1 MAKNKENPAD
11 EAEKGVT
18 APLPP
23 GNESNPPEDTPATD
37 TPAEGG
43 ENPAATGGDAAPLP
57 ENPPTPP
64 GETVAD
70 KPTEANPPP
79 QAGLFGS
86 GGTVRARVICAGTF
100 GAVDDVVEVAAEL
113 AAQSDE
119 LDAAPAAVA
128 YAESLQHGLA

>member
-11 EAEKGVT
+11 EAEKGAA

-23 GNESNPPEDTPATD
+23 GNESNPPEDTPAD
-37 TPAEGG
+37 GG
-43 ENPAATGGDAAPLP
+43 ENPVATGGDTTPLP
-57 ENPPTPP
+57 ENPPAPP

-70 KPTEANPPP
+70 KPTDANPPP

-100 GAVDDVVEVAAEL
+100 GAVDDVVEVAAEM

-119 LDAAPAAVA
+119 LDTDPAAVA
-128 YAESLQHGLA
+128 YAESLQHGHA

>member
-11 EAEKGVT
+11 EAEKGAT

-37 TPAEGG
+37 IPADGG
-43 ENPAATGGDAAPLP
+43 ENPAVTGGDTAPLP
-57 ENPPTPP
+57 ENPPAPP

-70 KPTEANPPP
+70 KPTDANPPP

-119 LDAAPAAVA
+119 LDADPAAVA
-128 YAESLQHGLA
+128 YAESLQYGHA

>member
-11 EAEKGVT
+11 EAEKGATV
-18 APLPP
+18 PLPP

-37 TPAEGG
+37 TPADGG

-57 ENPPTPP
+57 ENQPAPP

-70 KPTEANPPP
+70 KPTDANPPP

-86 GGTVRARVICAGTF
+86 GGAVRARVICAGTF

-119 LDAAPAAVA
+119 LDADPAAVA

>member
-23 GNESNPPEDTPATD
+23 GNENNPPEGTSATD
-37 TPAEGG
+37 TPADGD
-43 ENPAATGGDAAPLP
+43 ENPAATGGDTSPLP
-57 ENPPTPP
+57 ENPPAPP

-70 KPTEANPPP
+70 KPTDANPPP

-119 LDAAPAAVA
+119 LDADPAAVA
-128 YAESLQHGLA
+128 YAESLQHGPA

>member
-11 EAEKGVT
+11 EAEKGATV
-18 APLPP
+18 PLPP
-23 GNESNPPEDTPATD
+23 GNESNTPEDTPATD
-37 TPAEGG
+37 MPVEGG
-43 ENPAATGGDAAPLP
+43 ENPAATGGDTAPLP
-57 ENPPTPP
+57 ENPPAPP
-64 GETVAD
+64 GETVSD
-70 KPTEANPPP
+70 KPTDATPPP

-119 LDAAPAAVA
+119 LDADPAAVA

>member
-11 EAEKGVT
+11 EAEKGAT

-23 GNESNPPEDTPATD
+23 GTESNPPEDTPATD
-37 TPAEGG
+37 TPADGG
-43 ENPAATGGDAAPLP
+43 ENPAVTGGDTAPLP
-57 ENPPTPP
+57 ENPPAPP

-70 KPTEANPPP
+70 KPTDANPPP

-100 GAVDDVVEVAAEL
+100 GSVDDVVEVAAEL

-119 LDAAPAAVA
+119 LDASPAAVA
-128 YAESLQHGLA
+128 YAESLQYGHA

>member
-11 EAEKGVT
+11 EAEKGAT

-43 ENPAATGGDAAPLP
+43 ENPAATGGDTAPLP
-57 ENPPTPP
+57 ENPPAPP

-70 KPTEANPPP
+70 KPTDANQPP

-119 LDAAPAAVA
+119 LDADPAAVA

>member
-11 EAEKGVT
+11 EAEKGAT

-43 ENPAATGGDAAPLP
+43 ENPAATGGDTAPLP
-57 ENPPTPP
+57 ENLPAPA

-70 KPTEANPPP
+70 KPTDANPPP
-79 QAGLFGS
+79 QAGLFCS

-100 GAVDDVVEVAAEL
+100 GSVDDVVEVAAEL

-119 LDAAPAAVA
+119 LDADPAAVA

>member
-18 APLPP
+18 APLSP

-37 TPAEGG
+37 TPAEGS
-43 ENPAATGGDAAPLP
+43 ENPAATGGDTAPLR
-57 ENPPTPP
+57 
-64 GETVAD
+64 
-70 KPTEANPPP
+70 
-79 QAGLFGS
+79 AGLFGS

-119 LDAAPAAVA
+119 LDADPAAVA
-128 YAESLQHGLA
+128 YAESLQHGPA

>member
-1 MAKNKENPAD
+1 MAKNKGNPAD
-11 EAEKGVT
+11 EAEKGAT

-23 GNESNPPEDTPATD
+23 GNESNLPEDTPATD

-43 ENPAATGGDAAPLP
+43 ENPAATGGDTAPLP
-57 ENPPTPP
+57 ENPPAQP

-70 KPTEANPPP
+70 KPTETTTPP
-79 QAGLFGS
+79 QDGLFGS

-119 LDAAPAAVA
+119 LDADPAAVA

>member
-11 EAEKGVT
+11 EAEKGAT

-23 GNESNPPEDTPATD
+23 GNESNPPEDTPATN

-43 ENPAATGGDAAPLP
+43 ENPAATGGDTAPLP
-57 ENPPTPP
+57 GNPPAPA

-70 KPTEANPPP
+70 KPTDANPPP

-119 LDAAPAAVA
+119 LDADPVAVA
-128 YAESLQHGLA
+128 YAESLQHGPA

>member
-11 EAEKGVT
+11 EAEKGAT
-18 APLPP
+18 APLPT
-23 GNESNPPEDTPATD
+23 GNESNPPEDTPAG
-37 TPAEGG
+37 GG
-43 ENPAATGGDAAPLP
+43 ENPAVTGGDTAPLP
-57 ENPPTPP
+57 ENPPAPP

-70 KPTEANPPP
+70 KPTDAAAPP
-79 QAGLFGS
+79 QTGLFGS

-119 LDAAPAAVA
+119 LDADPAAVA
-128 YAESLQHGLA
+128 YAESLQHVHA

>member
-1 MAKNKENPAD
+1 MAKNKENPIN
-11 EAEKGVT
+11 EAENGAT

-37 TPAEGG
+37 TPADGG
-43 ENPAATGGDAAPLP
+43 ETPAATGEEAAHLP
-57 ENPPTPP
+57 ENPPAPP
-64 GETVAD
+64 GETVSD
-70 KPTEANPPP
+70 KTTEAKPPP

-100 GAVDDVVEVAAEL
+100 GAVDDVVEVAADL

-119 LDAAPAAVA
+119 LDADPAAVA

>member
-11 EAEKGVT
+11 EAEKGAT
-18 APLPP
+18 APLAP

-37 TPAEGG
+37 TPAEGS
-43 ENPAATGGDAAPLP
+43 ENPAATGGDTAPLP
-57 ENPPTPP
+57 ENPPAPP

-70 KPTEANPPP
+70 KPTESTPPP

-100 GAVDDVVEVAAEL
+100 GAVDDIVEVAAEL

-119 LDAAPAAVA
+119 LDADPAAVA

>member
-11 EAEKGVT
+11 EAEKGAT

-43 ENPAATGGDAAPLP
+43 DTAPLP
-57 ENPPTPP
+57 ENPPAPP

-70 KPTEANPPP
+70 KPTEATPPP

-119 LDAAPAAVA
+119 LDADPAAVA

>member
-11 EAEKGVT
+11 EAEKGAT

-23 GNESNPPEDTPATD
+23 GNEGNPPEDTPATD
-37 TPAEGG
+37 TPADGG
-43 ENPAATGGDAAPLP
+43 ENPAVTGGDTAPLP
-57 ENPPTPP
+57 ENPPATA

-70 KPTEANPPP
+70 KPTEATPPP

-119 LDAAPAAVA
+119 LDADPAAVA
-128 YAESLQHGLA
+128 YAESLQHGHA

>member
-11 EAEKGVT
+11 EAEKGAT

-23 GNESNPPEDTPATD
+23 GNESNPPEDTPA
-37 TPAEGG
+37 EGG
-43 ENPAATGGDAAPLP
+43 ENPAATGGDTAPLS
-57 ENPPTPP
+57 ENPPALP
-64 GETVAD
+64 GETVSD
-70 KPTEANPPP
+70 KPTDATPPP

-119 LDAAPAAVA
+119 LDADPAAVA

>member
-11 EAEKGVT
+11 EAEKGAT

-37 TPAEGG
+37 TPAAGG
-43 ENPAATGGDAAPLP
+43 ATAPLS
-57 ENPPTPP
+57 ENPPAPP

-70 KPTEANPPP
+70 KPTEDTPPP

-119 LDAAPAAVA
+119 LDADPAAVA

>member
-11 EAEKGVT
+11 EAEKGAT

-37 TPAEGG
+37 TPVEDG
-43 ENPAATGGDAAPLP
+43 ENPAATGGDTAPLP
-57 ENPPTPP
+57 ENPPAPP
-64 GETVAD
+64 TVSD
-70 KPTEANPPP
+70 KPTDATPPP

-119 LDAAPAAVA
+119 LDADPAAVA